1 MKKSVLCLVFLCL
14 PLAAG
19 AQHLEPP
26 PLPPLPPAPPAP
38 MPPMQPAAF
47 MHVPGIPPQVAAKL
61 GIPDET
67 VRKVKDMAFD
77 ANEALIG
84 LEADLQRAQLQLDRQ
99 FAAASPD
106 EAAVMLRLEA
116 VSKAELAVRK
126 NRVGL
131 MLRIRKLLGPELWQ
145 KLQTETPSLE
155 ENEEIFI
162 QHQPGE
168 RVRRRTKIFRGGEA
182 PRAPEAP

>member
-1 MKKSVLCLVFLCL
+1 MKKSVLCLVLLCL
-14 PLAAG
+14 PLAAV
-19 AQHLEPP
+19 AQHRAPP

-38 MPPMQPAAF
+38 MSPMQHAPF
-47 MHVPGIPPQVAAKL
+47 MHVPGIPPQVAARL

-84 LEADLQRAQLQLDRQ
+84 LEADLKRAQLQLDRQ
-99 FAAASPD
+99 LTAASPD

-145 KLQTETPSLE
+145 KLQAEMPSIE
-155 ENEEIFI
+155 ENDEIFI

-168 RVRRRTKIFRGGEA
+168 RVRRRIKIIRHGEE
-182 PRAPEAP
+182 PREPEAP